1 MSTKVRELN
10 EMLKAKGV
18 TLIAVTKTR
27 SNDQIMGIYNAGLR
41 IFGEN
46 RVQELMGKKDELPSD
61 IHWHL
66 IGHLQ
71 KNKVKYI
78 APFIEMIHSVDSPDL
93 LLTIQKEAAK
103 HNRIIEV
110 LIQVFVA
117 KEETKFGM
125 DVQELNAFW
134 DSEIWKSCPN
144 VRIKGIMGMA
154 TNTEDNDLVRAEFQ
168 QLKALFEQAKERF
181 AADSSLEIS
190 VLSMGMSTDFGLAV
204 EEGSTM
210 VRIGSLLFQ

>member
-1 MSTKVRELN
+1 
-10 EMLKAKGV
+10 MLKAKGV
-18 TLIAVTKTR
+18 TLVAVTKTR
-27 SNDQIMGIYNAGLR
+27 SNEQIMRIYDAGLR

-46 RVQELMGKKDELPSD
+46 RVQELMGKKDELPTD
-61 IHWHL
+61 VRWHL

-78 APFIEMIHSVDSPDL
+78 APFIEMIHSVDSPEL
-93 LLTIQKEAAK
+93 FLTIQKEAAK
-103 HNRIIEV
+103 NNRTIEV
-110 LIQVFVA
+110 LIQAFVA

-125 DVQELNAFW
+125 DVQELAAFW

-154 TNTEDNDLVRAEFQ
+154 TNTEDDDLVRMEFR
-168 QLKALFEQAKERF
+168 QLKGLFDQAKERF
-181 AADSSLEIS
+181 AHDSSLEFS
-190 VLSMGMSTDFGLAV
+190 VLSMGMSTDYGIAV

>member
-1 MSTKVRELN
+1 
-10 EMLKAKGV
+10 MLKAKGV
-18 TLIAVTKTR
+18 TLVAVTKTR
-27 SNDQIMGIYNAGLR
+27 SNEQIMRIYDAGLR

-46 RVQELMGKKDELPSD
+46 RVQELMGKKDDLPAD
-61 IHWHL
+61 VRWHL

-78 APFIEMIHSVDSPDL
+78 APFIEMIHSVDSPEL
-93 LLTIQKEAAK
+93 FLTIQKEAAK
-103 HNRIIEV
+103 NNRTIEV
-110 LIQVFVA
+110 LIQAFVA

-125 DVQELNAFW
+125 DVQELADFW

-154 TNTEDNDLVRAEFQ
+154 TNTEDDDLVRMEFR
-168 QLKALFEQAKERF
+168 QLKGIFDQAKERF
-181 AADSSLEIS
+181 AQDSSLEFS
-190 VLSMGMSTDFGLAV
+190 VLSMGMSTDFGIAV